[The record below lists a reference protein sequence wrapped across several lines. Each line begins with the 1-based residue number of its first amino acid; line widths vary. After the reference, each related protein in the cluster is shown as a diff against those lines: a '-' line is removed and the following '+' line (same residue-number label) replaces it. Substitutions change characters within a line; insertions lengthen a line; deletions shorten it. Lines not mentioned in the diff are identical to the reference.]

1 MLRLCGGWWVNRI
14 TQPDDS
20 VDLEMDQKKA
30 APGTVGAT
38 LTLAMKGSLLSHRDP
53 RHSWG
58 CISRGLAREW
68 VPTHSTGVPISF
80 LSWARTLH

>member
-1 MLRLCGGWWVNRI
+1 MA

-30 APGTVGAT
+30 ALGTAGAT
-38 LTLAMKGSLLSHRDP
+38 LALAVKGSSLSHRDP
-53 RHSWG
+53 CHSWG
-58 CISRGLAREW
+58 CLRRGLAREW
-68 VPTHSTGVPISF
+68 VPAHSTGVPISF

>member
-30 APGTVGAT
+30 APGTLGAT
-38 LTLAMKGSLLSHRDP
+38 LTLAMKGSSLSHRDP